1 MPKRY
6 DFTMKD
12 VQEVYDGPG
21 GLLWEAVMS
30 EQIHSGAERTTD
42 ELAQALGLQKGQH
55 VLDVCSALGA
65 PARQLA
71 KKYGVKVTGLDM
83 TRTMLDKA
91 VQRTKEAG
99 LESLIDFVEGNAM
112 DMPFK
117 ADSFDVVWGQE
128 AWCYVTSKDQ
138 LAQEAFR
145 VLKPGGKLG
154 FTDWVITG
162 KVEDDLLA
170 KLYESMSFPY
180 METHTGWQEVLKKA
194 GFKVLDAKDQ
204 TEDYA
209 KCFDEYKPIVEEKLK
224 PTIIQNFGE
233 DLFGFATGLVNLWRD
248 AAHAHKVGRGFYI
261 AQKPA

>member
-6 DFTMKD
+6 DYTMKD

-30 EQIHSGAERTTD
+30 EQIHSGAERTTE

-65 PARQLA
+65 PARHIA

-83 TRTMLDKA
+83 TRTMNEKA

-99 LESLIDFVEGNAM
+99 LDSLIDFVEGNGM

-117 ADSFDVVWGQE
+117 ANTFDVVWGQE
-128 AWCYVTSKDQ
+128 AWCYVTNKDQ
-138 LAQEAFR
+138 LAAECFR

-162 KVEDDLLA
+162 KVEEDLLA

-180 METHTGWQEVLKKA
+180 METYEGWQGVLKKA
-194 GFKVLDAKDQ
+194 GFKVLDAQDQ

-209 KCFDEYKPIVEEKLK
+209 KCFDEYKPMVEEKLK
-224 PTIIQNFGE
+224 PTIIKNFGE
-233 DLFGFATGLVNLWRD
+233 DLFGFATGLVNMWRD

-261 AQKPA
+261 AEKPK